1 MSRSLASRAGAAQTR
16 TPVAITLIAIDKE
29 TRTAFGLGAASYRE
43 LVEAAL
49 ETALANRFLNE
60 VQLAERWG
68 VSVKLLQKWRWKG
81 GGPAFTTL
89 GTSVRYGMLDI
100 LTHEQER
107 RHASTSGRAMAET
120 PIDSGVPHE
129 GGRHG

>member
-1 MSRSLASRAGAAQTR
+1 MSRSLASHAGAAQMR
-16 TPVAITLIAIDKE
+16 TPVAITLITIDKE
-29 TRTAFGLGAASYRE
+29 TRAALGLGAASYRE
-43 LVEAAL
+43 LAEAAL
-49 ETALANRFLNE
+49 ETALANRFLSE

-100 LTHEQER
+100 LAHEQDR
-107 RHASTSGRAMAET
+107 RHTSTSSRTVVEMAA
-120 PIDSGVPHE
+120 DSGVLRA
-129 GGRHG
+129 GDRHG